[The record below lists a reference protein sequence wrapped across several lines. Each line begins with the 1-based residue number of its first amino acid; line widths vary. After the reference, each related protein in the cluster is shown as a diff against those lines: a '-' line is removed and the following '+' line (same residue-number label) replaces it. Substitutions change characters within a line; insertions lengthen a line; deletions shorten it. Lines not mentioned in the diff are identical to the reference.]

1 MIFTWE
7 MIGYWSQK
15 VLERI
20 WINQSILKDKV

>member
-1 MIFTWE
+1 MIFTRE

-15 VLERI
+15 VLELI